1 MQYNAQNPQSPQL
14 LCSIHTIINMSA
26 LQGAAN
32 TKATQPAD
40 HGEMSWNA
48 NWACHNCHFNM
59 LTMCQNVNNNVDRS
73 TAPAYG

>member
-1 MQYNAQNPQSPQL
+1 
-14 LCSIHTIINMSA
+14 MSA